1 MDNYGILTLAYCK
14 YRIPVYFC
22 GGKFLRPITFKKPF
36 TITALFYSPFYYFSI
51 YKIIVV
57 TSPNVNGPIPES
69 TLYSYSDDNWR
80 QYNYYVTALDY
91 HNSQNTTL
99 VIGTG
104 NIYTFEGG
112 ARYIDAPLES
122 GRSYRVFIRLYSSAS
137 DPVRR
142 EGGGGERGGGRERER
157 GREGGKDRGRE
168 GERER
173 FYL

>member
-1 MDNYGILTLAYCK
+1 M
-14 YRIPVYFC
+14 
-22 GGKFLRPITFKKPF
+22 
-36 TITALFYSPFYYFSI
+36 
-51 YKIIVV
+51 V

-142 EGGGGERGGGRERER
+142 EGGKEREGGMEGERGRERER
-157 GREGGKDRGRE
+157 EGGREGRREGGRGRDFIYKFDMFLFRKIHIE
-168 GERER
+168 IV
-173 FYL
+173 L